1 MASFF
6 LFKIKD
12 QSIIFEMILLKTN
25 SHHGRYV
32 SIESNIKI
40 NNII

>member
-6 LFKIKD
+6 LFKIKG
-12 QSIIFEMILLKTN
+12 QSIIFKMILLKAN
-25 SHHGRYV
+25 SNHGHYV